1 MSVEAILLSR
11 YGKASSAASPVN
23 RMMAAFAADFR
34 DGVDVNLGVGYV
46 NENTIPRELI
56 EQSLHEVLA
65 RPDKYRVALNYGGPA
80 GSANLIDSIRRF
92 LVDQRVGGLTAEVL
106 ARNEIIIGPNG
117 ATSLLEGLAHVTAP
131 GVVVTSDPIY
141 YIYCDYLERMGFAIC
156 AVPEDRDGLEVDR
169 VEARLR
175 DLGFGKDDVRFF
187 YVVTVNNPTCTILS
201 NARRGALVRLAAR
214 WSRELGRTVHV
225 IFDQAY
231 EHLIHDASAER
242 PESGLLD
249 DEWGLVYELGT
260 LSKILAPALRIGYL
274 IGRDGPLL
282 RAMVQKTSDAGFS
295 APLVTQEMASY
306 LLDYH
311 VAGQIDR
318 VNAGYRDKA
327 AAVRRWIE
335 ARLGDA
341 LAECRGGRAGFY
353 FYLTFDRVATHE
365 RSALFRFLA
374 RTTGRDDVDGPPGAK
389 NPRVVYVPG
398 AFCVHPRGEMV
409 EEGKRQLRL
418 SYGFEELPRIERAI
432 DLMSE
437 AVRYAESVS

>member
-214 WSRELGRTVHV
+214 WSRELGRTVPV

-327 AAVRRWIE
+327 GAVRRWIE